1 MQSSATPRPNYLAIW
16 AWLVLLLAISLLAV
30 YLPFSH
36 TATVAMI
43 FVVAFAKAT
52 LVAANFMHLRFEK
65 RLIRVI
71 AIVPVVLFII
81 LTVALVPDV
90 VFNR

>member
-1 MQSSATPRPNYLAIW
+1 
-16 AWLVLLLAISLLAV
+16 
-30 YLPFSH
+30 
-36 TATVAMI
+36 
-43 FVVAFAKAT
+43 
-52 LVAANFMHLRFEK
+52 MHLRFEK